1 MSFMS
6 TSEIQL
12 SYVVPVYFNQR
23 NAHTLID
30 LLLRYNAYAREVISH
45 IQFVIV
51 DDGSPLPIEI
61 PPEINLNISL
71 YRITTDIRW
80 NQCGARNLGVL
91 YAKSP
96 RILLSDSDHYFP
108 EKLLR
113 AIVYSRIPQ
122 KTLYKFK
129 RVNQQGVAIDK
140 ALNIFYMSKSAFFQT
155 LGYDEEFS
163 GNYGYEDLYFIKLQR
178 RIGNTI
184 RYFTRFKKIVATEVD
199 RELSYHSLA
208 RDKEINYALYR
219 KKKELMKSRDP
230 FISHS
235 RTFLQFDWTLVEE
248 RLAESSRTPLD
259 QCLFP
264 EIEPVGFPQAHG
276 ICPSSI
282 VSGG

>member
-1 MSFMS
+1 MSFMD
-6 TSEIQL
+6 TSDIRL

-23 NAHTLID
+23 DAHTLID
-30 LLLRYNAYAREVISH
+30 LLLRYNSYAKEVISH

-80 NQCGARNLGVL
+80 NQCGARNLGVV

-113 AIVYSRIPQ
+113 AILNSRIPK
-122 KTLYKFK
+122 KTVYKFK
-129 RVNQQGVAIDK
+129 RVDQQGLAIAK
-140 ALNIFYMSKSAFFQT
+140 AMNIFYMSKSVFFQT

-163 GNYGYEDLYFIKLQR
+163 GNYGYEDLYFLDLQR
-178 RIGNTI
+178 RIGNSI

-208 RDKEINYALYR
+208 RDTEINIALYR
-219 KKKELMKSRDP
+219 KKKELLKGRDP
-230 FISHS
+230 FVSHS

-248 RLAESSRTPLD
+248 RL
-259 QCLFP
+259 
-264 EIEPVGFPQAHG
+264 V
-276 ICPSSI
+276 
-282 VSGG
+282 